1 MPYNNNPF
9 SRHKKPAGKKHFRRP
24 PDARE
29 FVGVVLP
36 NGLLATGQKIDDTNS
51 VKITSVEDGVS
62 FDFVGKI
69 FEGLQVTESR
79 HRPF

>member
-9 SRHKKPAGKKHFRRP
+9 MRHKKPAKKHFRKP
-24 PDARE
+24 VDTRE

-36 NGLLATGQKIDDTNS
+36 NGLLATGQKIENTNE

-62 FDFVGKI
+62 YDFIGQI
-69 FEGLQVTESR
+69 LSGLQVTESR
-79 HRPF
+79 HSPF